1 MYYQLEYDKCLNARG
16 TFYYKE
22 KKELLSGVSLLL
34 RFDPV
39 FHSSSNKGI
48 EQNIE
53 IDGEMKSLCGLVRVG
68 YDNQKKVFSFIENE
82 FIKGNYQIV
91 GYGKAVV
98 EKVESELTKELNSL
112 IGFKAPM
119 SKEIM
124 IESEEFYSIIEK
136 YGDLFEN
143 DNWLQNCA
151 YSWHEV
157 SKVSKGKATNYLFDE
172 LNGLD
177 VGASIKRMW
186 EIQKRRKKNE

>member
-39 FHSSSNKGI
+39 FHSASNKGI

-98 EKVESELTKELNSL
+98 EKIESELTKELNSL
-112 IGFKAPM
+112 ISFKAPM

-157 SKVSKGKATNYLFDE
+157 SKVSKGKATNYLLDE
-172 LNGLD
+172 FNGLD
-177 VGASIKRMW
+177 VGLSIKRMR
-186 EIQKRRKKNE
+186 EI